1 MTRPL
6 GVVVIGLGNIGRI
19 HISAFGEIE
28 ESSLIGVFDEDHEL
42 AEKAIRD
49 SGMSLKAYKSLT
61 EVLGD
66 AHVDVVSI
74 CTPTGSHLEIAKAAL
89 ASGKHVVIEKPIDVD
104 ISAARDFVSLAQGAK
119 PTTVHI
125 VSQHRFDPSSQI
137 VRDLL
142 DRGAF
147 GTITTAIASI
157 AWWRDQS
164 YYDSADWRGT
174 WAQDGGGALLNQGVH
189 TLDLLLACMGKPR
202 RIYAEAKIL
211 AHQGIEVE
219 DALVATIEFES
230 GSLASLHAT
239 TNAYPGVET
248 SLQIFGTKGSAQI
261 VNDEL
266 SFIHIEDPRQPV
278 GPFGINGRGNQR
290 DAYVHFENRGRLD
303 ATEDHVPH
311 LRQLKQIVVA
321 IQNGALSEVQPQD
334 AYVALATIRAAYV
347 SSQLGRP
354 LDLSQII
361 EGEYDDLAIN
371 FETAHQS
378 ETGSPNHG

>member
-1 MTRPL
+1 
-6 GVVVIGLGNIGRI
+6 
-19 HISAFGEIE
+19 
-28 ESSLIGVFDEDHEL
+28 
-42 AEKAIRD
+42 
-49 SGMSLKAYKSLT
+49 
-61 EVLGD
+61 
-66 AHVDVVSI
+66 
-74 CTPTGSHLEIAKAAL
+74 
-89 ASGKHVVIEKPIDVD
+89 
-104 ISAARDFVSLAQGAK
+104 
-119 PTTVHI
+119 
-125 VSQHRFDPSSQI
+125 
-137 VRDLL
+137 
-142 DRGAF
+142 
-147 GTITTAIASI
+147 
-157 AWWRDQS
+157 
-164 YYDSADWRGT
+164 
-174 WAQDGGGALLNQGVH
+174 LLNQGVH

-290 DAYVHFENRGRLD
+290 DAYVDFENRGRLD

-371 FETAHQS
+371 FETAQQS